1 MVENSIVGFQS
12 SVLHE
17 DVVGVFK
24 TSVKSDKIF
33 FSQRIAKKPL
43 FVRRQSFLC
52 FTTRITNNNN
62 NNNNTVVHSR
72 ARS

>member
-1 MVENSIVGFQS
+1 VVANSFSLRGNFTFFKKEDYQGAWLQS
-12 SVLHE
+12 R
-17 DVVGVFK
+17 
-24 TSVKSDKIF
+24 
-33 FSQRIAKKPL
+33 RIAKKPL

-52 FTTRITNNNN
+52 FTTRVTNNNN

>member
-1 MVENSIVGFQS
+1 MSWFPIISFARRCCRCVQNFREKVTKSF
-12 SVLHE
+12 SVRELP
-17 DVVGVFK
+17 
-24 TSVKSDKIF
+24 
-33 FSQRIAKKPL
+33 KKPL